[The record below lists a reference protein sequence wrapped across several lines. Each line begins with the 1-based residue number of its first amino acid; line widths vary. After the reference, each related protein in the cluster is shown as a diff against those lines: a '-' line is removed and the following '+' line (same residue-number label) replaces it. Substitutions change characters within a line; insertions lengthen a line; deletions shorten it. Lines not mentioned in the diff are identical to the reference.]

1 MLDDDEL
8 DVEEE
13 PVLAP
18 TDDADDSIMTL
29 LLLKFQHAQQFR
41 PNSRSS
47 LVHPF
52 EFRSVIKSNCFIQ
65 FNRVRA
71 H

>member
-18 TDDADDSIMTL
+18 TDDAEDSIMTL
-29 LLLKFQHAQQFR
+29 LYY
-41 PNSRSS
+41 
-47 LVHPF
+47 
-52 EFRSVIKSNCFIQ
+52 
-65 FNRVRA
+65 
-71 H
+71 